1 VTASPNP
8 QLLQRIRAE
17 FLEMPGMRLRPEQ
30 VHRLCGIE
38 RPMCQIV
45 LDALVDANVLCLKS
59 DGTYAR
65 LMDGELQHSQPAKA
79 KTRSEHT

>member
-1 VTASPNP
+1 MTASPIP
-8 QLLQRIRAE
+8 QLLERIRAE
-17 FLEMPGMRLRPEQ
+17 FFEMPGMRLRLEQ
-30 VHRLCGIE
+30 VQRLCGIE

-65 LMDGELQHSQPAKA
+65 LGDGELQHSQPAKA
-79 KTRSEHT
+79 ETRSEHT